1 MPAESATK
9 TTLRVN
15 HPDVVADPDADPAAA
30 QWSQLEMLIAA
41 LLDETR
47 FARWEAA
54 VSRLKK
60 GDKKPKQPEPM
71 PRPGLDRKRRRSAMP
86 PELAE
91 WLIAHMNDDTPELPA
106 GT

>member
-1 MPAESATK
+1 M
-9 TTLRVN
+9 
-15 HPDVVADPDADPAAA
+15 
-30 QWSQLEMLIAA
+30 AA

-54 VSRLKK
+54 VSRLQRS
-60 GDKKPKQPEPM
+60 DKKPKQPEST
-71 PRPGLDRKRRRSAMP
+71 PRPGIEQKHRRPAMP

-91 WLIAHMNDDTPELPA
+91 WLIAHMNGGAPQLPS

>member
-1 MPAESATK
+1 MTA
-9 TTLRVN
+9 LRVL
-15 HPDVVADPDADPAAA
+15 HPEQVGDPDADPADG
-30 QWSQLEMLIAA
+30 QWSQLELLIAM

-60 GDKKPKQPEPM
+60 GDKKPKQPEPT
-71 PRPGLDRKRRRSAMP
+71 PRPGVEQKHRRPAMP
-86 PELAE
+86 PALAE
-91 WLIAHMNDDTPELPA
+91 WLIAHMNGNTPELPA